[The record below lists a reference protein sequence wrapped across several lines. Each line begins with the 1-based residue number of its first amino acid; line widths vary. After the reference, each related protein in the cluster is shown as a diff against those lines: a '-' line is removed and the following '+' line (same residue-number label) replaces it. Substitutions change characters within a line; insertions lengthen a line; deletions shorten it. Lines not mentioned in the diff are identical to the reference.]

1 MCVERSEE
9 WLYAKTHEI
18 HTMFASYGRT
28 SNTDVEQNS
37 NNEKLP
43 KWLSLQEQ
51 KKFFFLNNSIEFS
64 THNFHIDSY
73 TMAADKYNNKW
84 SHRH

>member
-43 KWLSLQEQ
+43 K
-51 KKFFFLNNSIEFS
+51 
-64 THNFHIDSY
+64 
-73 TMAADKYNNKW
+73 
-84 SHRH
+84 